1 VLDVR
6 GLSAGYAQFGVLDNV
21 SFTLREGEFLGILGR
36 NGVGKTTLLKTI
48 AGPVRPVAG
57 EIVFRGEDTAR
68 WSTFDIARAGLA
80 LVLDRKGIFRSLSV
94 LENLRLAERLHK
106 GKKKRWTVDDVL
118 AIFPRLSERSM
129 APGGGLSGGEQ
140 QMLAI
145 ARALLCQPRL
155 LLLDEPT
162 EGLAPKLVDE
172 VVELLQRLR
181 KSGLTAIVVDQRLET
196 VFDTCGDVIVMS
208 RGTPALRS
216 TTDDLRRRPEVLE
229 EHLGV

>member
-1 VLDVR
+1 MLEVR
-6 GLSAGYAQFGVLDNV
+6 NLSAGYAQFGVLDNV
-21 SFTLREGEFLGILGR
+21 NFTLSEGQFLGILGR
-36 NGVGKTTLLKTI
+36 NGVGKTTLLKSI
-48 AGPVRPVAG
+48 AGPVRPSSGQVIFNGADVAN
-57 EIVFRGEDTAR
+57 
-68 WSTFDIARAGLA
+68 WSTSKIARAGLA

-94 LENLRLAERLHK
+94 LENLQLAARLHK
-106 GKKKRWTVDDVL
+106 EKEQRWTVEDVL
-118 AIFPRLSERSM
+118 QMFPRLSERSKG
-129 APGGGLSGGEQ
+129 PGGGLSGGEQ

-162 EGLAPKLVDE
+162 EGLAPKIVDE
-172 VVELLQRLR
+172 VVDLLQRLR

-216 TTDDLRRRPEVLE
+216 KSSELRQRPEVLE

>member
-1 VLDVR
+1 MLEVR
-6 GLSAGYAQFGVLDNV
+6 KLTAGYAQFGVLDNV
-21 SFTLREGEFLGILGR
+21 NFDVAEGAFLGILGR
-36 NGVGKTTLLKTI
+36 NGVGKTTLLKAI
-48 AGPVRPVAG
+48 AGPVRPSAGEVVFAGQDVAG
-57 EIVFRGEDTAR
+57 
-68 WSTFDIARAGLA
+68 WSTTDIARAGLA

-94 LENLRLAERLHK
+94 IENLRLAARLHK
-106 GKKKRWTVDDVL
+106 GREQRWSVDDVL
-118 AIFPRLSERSM
+118 HMFPRLSERAT

-162 EGLAPKLVDE
+162 EGLAPKIVDE
-172 VVELLQRLR
+172 VVHLLQQLR
-181 KSGLTAIVVDQRLET
+181 KGGLTAIVVDQRLET
-196 VFDTCGDVIVMS
+196 VFDTCDDVIVMG

-216 TTDDLRRRPEVLE
+216 TSSELRQRPEVLD

>member
-1 VLDVR
+1 MLEIR
-6 GLSAGYAQFGVLDNV
+6 KLCAGYAQFGVLDDVN
-21 SFTLREGEFLGILGR
+21 LELAEGEFLGILGR
-36 NGVGKTTLLKTI
+36 NGVGKTTLLKSI
-48 AGPVRPVAG
+48 AGPVRPVSGEVVFLGENVAG
-57 EIVFRGEDTAR
+57 
-68 WSTFDIARAGLA
+68 WSTSDIARAGLA
-80 LVLDRKGIFRSLSV
+80 LVLDRKGIFRSLTV
-94 LENLRLAERLHK
+94 LENLQLAARLHK
-106 GKKKRWTVDDVL
+106 DKEQRWSVDHVL
-118 AIFPRLSERSM
+118 QLFPRLSERSK

-145 ARALLCQPRL
+145 ARALVCQPRL

-162 EGLAPKLVDE
+162 EGLAPKIVDELVD
-172 VVELLQRLR
+172 LLQRLR

-216 TTDDLRRRPEVLE
+216 TSSDLRQRPEVLE